1 MRIHEFAT
9 PDEQLQLWRLVSDAV
24 WSAIDSQRQQQPT
37 PISSVTKPQVQK
49 SVPLK
54 AATATKVKKV
64 KAPPKP
70 KSKLPSSMPMP
81 LGKKATAQSKL
92 PTVPMTPNQRWAQRQ
107 QKLGPMPMT
116 KTMGTK
122 IPQNQPNVG
131 VNGEKTV

>member
-9 PDEQLQLWRLVSDAV
+9 PDEQLQLWRMVSDAV
-24 WSAIDSQRQQQPT
+24 WSAIDSRRQQQSVPL
-37 PISSVTKPQVQK
+37 PSVTKHLVQK

-54 AATATKVKKV
+54 AATATKVKNV

-70 KSKLPSSMPMP
+70 KSKLLSPMP
-81 LGKKATAQSKL
+81 VQVGKKAAVQSKL
-92 PTVPMTPNQRWAQRQ
+92 PPVPLTPNQRWAQRQ
-107 QKLGPMPMT
+107 QKLGPIPLS

-122 IPQNQPNVG
+122 IPQNQLYVG

>member
-9 PDEQLQLWRLVSDAV
+9 PDEQLQLWRMVSDAV
-24 WSAIDSQRQQQPT
+24 WSAIDSQRQQQPAT
-37 PISSVTKPQVQK
+37 LASVTKPLVQK

-70 KSKLPSSMPMP
+70 KSKLPSPMPMP
-81 LGKKATAQSKL
+81 AVKKAAVQSKL
-92 PTVPMTPNQRWAQRQ
+92 PSVPLTPNQRWAQRQ

-122 IPQNQPNVG
+122 FPQNLPNVG

>member
-9 PDEQLQLWRLVSDAV
+9 PDEQLQLWRMVSDAV
-24 WSAIDSQRQQQPT
+24 WSAIDSRRQQQPAPLASVSK
-37 PISSVTKPQVQK
+37 PIVQK

-70 KSKLPSSMPMP
+70 KSKLPSPMPMP
-81 LGKKATAQSKL
+81 VGKKVAVQSKL
-92 PTVPMTPNQRWAQRQ
+92 PPVPLNPNQRWAQRQ
-107 QKLGPMPMT
+107 QKLGPIPMY

-122 IPQNQPNVG
+122 IPQNQPILG

>member
-9 PDEQLQLWRLVSDAV
+9 PDEQLQLWRMVSDAV
-24 WSAIDSQRQQQPT
+24 WSAIDSQRQQQPV
-37 PISSVTKPQVQK
+37 PVASVTPPLAQK
-49 SVPLK
+49 TVPVK

-70 KSKLPSSMPMP
+70 KSKLPSPMPMP
-81 LGKKATAQSKL
+81 AIKKAAVQSKL
-92 PTVPMTPNQRWAQRQ
+92 PSVPLTPNQRWAQRQ

-116 KTMGTK
+116 KTMGTNL
-122 IPQNQPNVG
+122 PQNLPNVG